1 MVQADVRRLLVEA
14 PLGLDEDQV
23 VVLEAPVEGR
33 RRIDVEVGYTVI
45 EVKKDLRLGR
55 VRADAEVQLA
65 GYVQARTQELGQ
77 RYVGVLTD
85 GAEWRAYHLRDGV
98 LVEVTALVVSAS
110 QPDVDELL
118 VWLEGVL
125 ATVQGLRPTP
135 GEIARR
141 LGAASTSHALDRE
154 TLHGLYAAHGQ
165 LPSVQLKRLLWARL
179 LTSALGAQFE
189 DSDELFLEHTLLVN
203 SAEVIAHAV
212 VGLDV
217 ATLSPASLLSG
228 RQFELAGIAGVVE
241 ADFFDWV
248 LEVPGGEGFVRTIAR
263 RLGRFDWGNVQHDV
277 LKVLYESVIGAQ
289 TRKKL
294 GEYYTPE
301 WLAEQ
306 MVAAAVTEPLRQRV
320 LDPACGSGTFLFHT
334 ARSFLAAADEAGM
347 PLAEALDQ
355 LTDHVLGVD
364 LHPVAVAFARVTY
377 LLAIGR
383 PRLTDP
389 ARGPIDVPVYLGDS
403 IQWQQRL
410 DLLTAEHLVIPADD
424 QVELFASELRFP
436 DHLLADASNFD
447 RLVTELADQA
457 SNRPKGGAVPKLAP
471 VFRRL
476 AVHPDDQ
483 PTITDTFEVLCRLH
497 DEGRDHIW
505 GYYVRNLARPLWLSR
520 QENRVDVL
528 IGNPPWLAY
537 RHMTADMQR
546 AFRQMC
552 ASRDLWQGASVAT
565 NQDLSG
571 LFIARTV
578 QLYLRLHGR
587 FAFVMPNAA
596 LDRRQFAGFRTGTY
610 PDPIEP
616 TTVAFGRPWDLRRLR
631 PHFFPRAAS
640 VVFGRR
646 NLDDPATGMPTE
658 AERWTGRL
666 ARVNCSW
673 DEVRDGITRTVAPL
687 ELGVDGAKSPYQ
699 ARFAQGATVVPRVL
713 FLVEDQ
719 AASPLGLA
727 AGGRAVRSSRS
738 PYEKP
743 PWRDLDP
750 MEGVVE
756 ADFVRPVYLGE
767 NVLPF
772 RLLEPERCVVPWEG
786 TQLMDGENARID
798 LYPRLAAWWRKAE
811 QVWLAHR
818 SSERLTLLAQ
828 LDFRR
833 KFRDQFPAQ
842 AQRVVYSKAGMHLAA
857 ARVTDPSAVIDHT
870 LYWGAAGSE
879 AEALYLCAIL
889 NSPQV
894 TALVRPLMSY
904 GKDERHIDMAV
915 WRLPI
920 PLHDPGD
927 EQHRRLAELG
937 RQAEDEIA
945 ALDIDEGK
953 HFPALRRQV
962 RTNLAASPTGRQI
975 DALVDSLMTSVGTA
989 RT

>member
-1 MVQADVRRLLVEA
+1 MSEIRSLVAALADRGRPRTEAMVQADVRRLLIEA

-45 EVKKDLRLGR
+45 EVKKDLRPGR
-55 VRADAEVQLA
+55 VLADAEVQLA
-65 GYVQARTQELGQ
+65 GYVQTRTLELGQ

-98 LVEVTALVVSAS
+98 LVEVATLVVSPT

-125 ATVQGLRPTP
+125 ATSQGLQPTP
-135 GEIARR
+135 SEITRR
-141 LGAASTSHALDRE
+141 LGAASPSHALDRE

-203 SAEVIAHAV
+203 TAEIIAHAV

-217 ATLSPASLLSG
+217 ATLSSASLLSG

-248 LEVPGGEGFVRTIAR
+248 LEVPGGESFVRTIAR
-263 RLGRFDWGNVQHDV
+263 RLGRFDWGNVEHDV
-277 LKVLYESVIGAQ
+277 LKVLYESVISAE
-289 TRKKL
+289 TRRKL

-306 MVAAAVTEPLRQRV
+306 MVATVVTKPLRQRV

-334 ARSFLAAADEAGM
+334 VRSFLAAAEEAGM
-347 PLAEALDQ
+347 PLTEALDQ

-383 PRLTDP
+383 PRLTNP
-389 ARGPIDVPVYLGDS
+389 TRGPIDVPVYLGDS
-403 IQWQQRL
+403 MQWQQRL

-436 DHLLADASNFD
+436 DHLLADAGNFN
-447 RLVTELADQA
+447 RLVTELADLA
-457 SNRPKGGAVPKLAP
+457 SNRPKGAAVPKLAP

-476 AVHPDDQ
+476 AIHPDDQ

-505 GYYVRNLARPLWLSR
+505 GYFVRNLARPLWLSR
-520 QENRVDVL
+520 LENRVDVL

-537 RHMTADMQR
+537 RNMTADMQK
-546 AFRQMC
+546 AFRTMC
-552 ASRDLWQGASVAT
+552 ASRGLWHGAAVAT
-565 NQDLSG
+565 QQDLSA
-571 LFIARTV
+571 LFIARTA
-578 QLYLRLHGR
+578 QLYLRAGGR

-596 LDRRQFAGFRTGTY
+596 LDRRQFSGFRTGNF

-616 TTVAFGRPWDLRRLR
+616 TSASFELPWDLRRLR

-646 NLDDPATGMPTE
+646 NQGNEGTALPVE

-666 ARVNCSW
+666 ARVNGSW
-673 DEVRDGITRTVAPL
+673 NEVQQSIARTIAPL
-687 ELGVDGAKSPYQ
+687 EPGGEEAKSPYHT
-699 ARFAQGATVVPRVL
+699 RFANGATVFPRVL

-719 AASPLGLA
+719 PATPLGLA
-727 AGGRAVRSSRS
+727 VGGHAVRSAHSA
-738 PYEKP
+738 YEKP
-743 PWRDLDP
+743 PWRDVERL
-750 MEGVVE
+750 EGVVE
-756 ADFVRPVYLGE
+756 ADFVRPLYLGE

-772 RLLEPERCVVPWEG
+772 RLLQPKRCVVPWDG
-786 TQLMDGENARID
+786 TQLMDGESPRID
-798 LYPRLAAWWRKAE
+798 LYPRLAAWWRRAE
-811 QVWLAHR
+811 RLWLEHR
-818 SSERLTLLAQ
+818 SSERLTLREQ
-828 LDFRR
+828 LDYRR
-833 KFRDQFPAQ
+833 KFSGQFPAP
-842 AQRVVYSKAGMHLAA
+842 AQRVVYSASGMHLVA
-857 ARVTDPSAVIDHT
+857 ARVTDPTAVIEHA
-870 LYWGAAGSE
+870 LYWGAVSSDD
-879 AEALYLCAIL
+879 EALYLCAVL
-889 NSPQV
+889 NSPRI
-894 TALVRPLMSY
+894 TELVRPLMSY
-904 GKDERHIDMAV
+904 GKDERHIDTAV

-920 PLHDPGD
+920 PLYDPD
-927 EQHRRLAELG
+927 NEHHVKRLYATKRGE
-937 RQAEDEIA
+937 RPRS
-945 ALDIDEGK
+945 
-953 HFPALRRQV
+953 PAV
-962 RTNLAASPTGRQI
+962 R
-975 DALVDSLMTSVGTA
+975 
-989 RT
+989 